1 MINRYCVGFTKLCLV
16 YEERVVDAYTIQDAK
31 DMVLASD
38 TSGEHCDEWVVEDV
52 SFQEI
57 KDVKHLRVL
66 EESDA
71 V

>member
-16 YEERVVDAYTIQDAK
+16 YEEKVVDAYTIEDAK
-31 DMVLASD
+31 RLILEND
-38 TSGEHCDEWVVEDV
+38 GEHCDEWVVEDV

-57 KDVKHLRVL
+57 KNVKHLRVL